1 MLWGIAMSPCL
12 RLVTPETQ
20 RAAEIRGEFLL
31 FAFLRDALRR
41 CVKPGRAVALAL
53 PRCVLLWLTPLF
65 RVAVPVILL
74 VAGLGFAASAQIK
87 SAPATNAAVRIA
99 AAGFVGSQS
108 CRECHEKFYQLWST
122 SFHGLA
128 MQPYTSELA
137 RTNLTEQKAEIVA
150 GKYRFLAD
158 IRKSVVLERTAEG
171 EKRYPIVQ
179 AMGGKNVYYFLT
191 PLERGWLQ
199 VLPVAYDVRRRE
211 WFDTTASAMRHF
223 GDRRDEALYWK
234 ERPLT
239 FNTSCFS
246 CHVSQLSK
254 NYDLQSDSYH
264 TTWAEPGINC
274 ETCHGPSGGHVSLFR
289 EVPAGQSAPADIKLI
304 VVSKLTTEQRNATC
318 APCHAK
324 MSPVTMNFAPGD
336 RYFDHFDLVGF
347 ENPDFYP
354 DGRDLGENYTY
365 TSWRVSPCA
374 KSGQL
379 DCIHC
384 HTSSGRYRFRDVA
397 QANDACLPCH
407 AARVANAP
415 EHSHHKAGTAGNECI
430 SCHMPMTEFARMRR
444 SDHSMRPPTPAT
456 TLLYNSPNACNLCH
470 TNQNAAWADKFVREW
485 SKRDYQKPVLE
496 RAALIAAARKQD
508 WKKLPDILAYLSRP
522 DREEMETASLVRLL
536 ANCPADEQWP
546 VLRSLMADPSPL
558 VRASAAEA
566 LGQRLDEPNVAALC
580 KATGDDFRLVRVRA
594 AAALAAVP
602 EESLP
607 EDQRARLRGA
617 VAELMESMRSRPD
630 DMASHYNLGNLYLSR
645 SQMGEAVKEF
655 ETACRLVPDALP
667 PRVNVALAYNA
678 LGQNDKAEASLRQ
691 ALRLDATNS
700 AANLNLGMLL
710 AEMGKMSEAEQA
722 FRAAFKADPSSAQAA
737 YNLGVLLS
745 KEHPEEALIWCRRA
759 AELRPENPQY
769 GYTYAFYLYRAGQ
782 LDEALKAIRPVR
794 QRHPEHE
801 DSLLLERQLL
811 QEENKR

>member
-1 MLWGIAMSPCL
+1 MHYGLNILNRIYQL
-12 RLVTPETQ
+12 RLC
-20 RAAEIRGEFLL
+20 GL
-31 FAFLRDALRR
+31 FTL
-41 CVKPGRAVALAL
+41 
-53 PRCVLLWLTPLF
+53 VLL
-65 RVAVPVILL
+65 
-74 VAGLGFAASAQIK
+74 GFSWTARGQIK
-87 SAPATNAAVRIA
+87 SSPATNATIKLA
-99 AAGFVGSQS
+99 APGFVGSQS
-108 CRECHEKFYQLWST
+108 CRECHEKFYGLWST

-128 MQPYTSELA
+128 MQPYTAELG
-137 RTNLTEQKAEIVA
+137 RTNLTEQKTEIVA
-150 GKYRFLAD
+150 GKYRFQAD
-158 IRKSVVLERTAEG
+158 LRKSVVLERTAAG
-171 EKRYPIVQ
+171 EKSYPIVQ
-179 AMGGKNVYYFLT
+179 VMGGKNVYYFLT

-234 ERPLT
+234 ERQLT
-239 FNTSCFS
+239 FNTSCFA

-254 NYDLQSDSYH
+254 NYDLKADSYH

-274 ETCHGPSGGHVSLFR
+274 ETCHGPSGGHVRLFH
-289 EVPAGQSAPADIKLI
+289 ELPAGQPAPDDIKLI
-304 VVSKLTTEQRNATC
+304 VLSKLTTEQRNATC

-324 MSPVTMNFAPGD
+324 MSPLTMNFAPGD

-365 TSWRVSPCA
+365 TSWRGSPCVKA
-374 KSGQL
+374 GQL

-384 HTSSGRYRFRDVA
+384 HTSSGRYRFKDAA

-407 AARVANAP
+407 ETIVKNAP
-415 EHSHHKAGTAGNECI
+415 EHTHHQAGTAGNECI

-456 TLLYNSPNACNLCH
+456 TIVYNSPNACNLCH

-485 SKRDYQKPVLE
+485 WKRDYQKPVLE
-496 RAALIAAARKQD
+496 RAALIVAARKQD
-508 WKKLPDILAYLSRP
+508 WKKLPDILAYLRRP
-522 DREEMETASLVRLL
+522 DREDLETSSLVRLL
-536 ANCPADEQWP
+536 AGCPADDQWP
-546 VLRSLMADPSPL
+546 VLRSLITDPSPL

-566 LGQRLDEPNVAALC
+566 LGQRLDQPNTAALC
-580 KATGDDFRLVRVRA
+580 KAAGDDYGLVRVRA
-594 AAALAAVP
+594 ATALAAVP

-607 EDQRARLRGA
+607 EDQRVRVRRAL
-617 VAELMESMRSRPD
+617 AELMESMRSRPD
-630 DMASHYNLGNLYLSR
+630 DMASHYNLGNLHMSR
-645 SQMGEAVKEF
+645 SQMPEAVAEF
-655 ETACRLVPDALP
+655 ETACRLQPDALP

-691 ALRLDATNS
+691 ALRLDPTNS

-710 AEMGKMSEAEQA
+710 AELGKMSEAETA
-722 FRAAFKADPSSAQAA
+722 FLAAFKSDPRSGQAA

-745 KEHPEEALIWCRRA
+745 KEHPEEGLTWCGRA

-782 LDEALKAIRPVR
+782 LDEALKTIRAVR

-801 DSLLLERQLL
+801 DSVLLERQLL
-811 QEENKR
+811 REQEQKRSDNHDH